1 MLFLKQLDYL
11 IETDNIVKKG
21 WLYQRFLVVGGVQAR
36 YRIELQTSSI
46 QDEMWHLK
54 WFVQITHHHL
64 TPGIYIHYTLK
75 SLYMENQ

>member
-36 YRIELQTSSI
+36 YRIE
-46 QDEMWHLK
+46 
-54 WFVQITHHHL
+54 
-64 TPGIYIHYTLK
+64 
-75 SLYMENQ
+75 